1 MSQKVQI
8 YKKLQGEYQ
17 TKLSQRDN
25 LQELNNNSSIVS
37 STYGSS
43 IIGRNYSV
51 NLNGK
56 GKYNISGQPVQI

>member
-25 LQELNNNSSIVS
+25 LQELNV
-37 STYGSS
+37 
-43 IIGRNYSV
+43 R
-51 NLNGK
+51 
-56 GKYNISGQPVQI
+56 KYF